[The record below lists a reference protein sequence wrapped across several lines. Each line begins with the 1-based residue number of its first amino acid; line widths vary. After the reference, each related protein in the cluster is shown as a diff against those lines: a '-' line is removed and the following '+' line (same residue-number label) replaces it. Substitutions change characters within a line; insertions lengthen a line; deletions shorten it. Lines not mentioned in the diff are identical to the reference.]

1 MLIAAEEVS
10 DAVLH
15 VGDGP
20 EEKRGKP
27 VDSRA
32 ELATA
37 LNSETALAAAL
48 NSEAALATALN
59 SEAAKVGN
67 GTKLRDPEVVPFAG
81 HGRLHCWHCV
91 PLMGALLQRRPQSR
105 RPSHPE
111 K

>member
-15 VGDGP
+15 VGEGP

-27 VDSRA
+27 LTLTLAVDSRT
-32 ELATA
+32 E
-37 LNSETALAAAL
+37 LAAAL

-81 HGRLHCWHCV
+81 HGRLHCWHCI

>member
-15 VGDGP
+15 VGEGP

-27 VDSRA
+27 LMLTLAVDSRA
-32 ELATA
+32 E
-37 LNSETALAAAL
+37 
-48 NSEAALATALN
+48 LATALN

-105 RPSHPE
+105 RSSHPE